1 MKIFAVSISAQSP
14 FIGNDGEQSGTVYM
28 HCPGMLMA
36 ANMDQA
42 AEMAEPRAFELWPQS
57 EGWAE
62 HRAVLTVV
70 TPAFYEAFHNAMNAG
85 CIDMSVEES
94 AVYHFPLSLKG

>member
-14 FIGNDGEQSGTVYM
+14 FIGSAGEQSGAVYM

-42 AEMAEPRAFELWPQS
+42 AEMAEQRAFELWPQS

-62 HRAVLTVV
+62 HRAALTVV
-70 TPAFYEAFHNAMNAG
+70 TKAFYEGFNNAMNAG
-85 CIDMSVEES
+85 CFDMSEEES
-94 AVYHFPLSLKG
+94 AVYHFTQ